1 MDRYPAATKGLESRA
16 VNVAGSVIRELA
28 NAAMHRPGLI
38 PLWFGESDRPT
49 PDFISDTAAE
59 SMRAGETFYSEGLG
73 RPFLREAI
81 ARYSTDLYG
90 VPISSERVAVTVSGL
105 NALNLAFQCVLE
117 QGDRVLA
124 PLPIW
129 PNVLSVPA
137 LQGAQVETIPLTV
150 GPGGWSLDVDRFL
163 ERAKGAKAVVL
174 NSPANP
180 TGWMMSGPEQQR
192 VLEALREGGTW
203 LIADEVY
210 ARLCFTGRA
219 APSFL
224 EVAEPED
231 RLIVINSFSKAW
243 AMTGWRLGW
252 LTLPP
257 SLAPVVEKIAEF
269 SVSCAPP
276 FAQRAGVA
284 ALERGEPFVEDQV
297 AGLRSALDLTAA
309 RLAGSDRIEF
319 HRPDATFYAFFR
331 IDGVRDSVAFARRL
345 IDEANIG
352 LAPGLAFDP
361 HAVDWFRLCFA
372 KSEPLLVEALERLM
386 AFVG

>member
-1 MDRYPAATKGLESRA
+1 MDRHPAATKGLESRA

-90 VPISSERVAVTVSGL
+90 VPISSERVAVSVSGL

-331 IDGVRDSVAFARRL
+331 IDGVRDCVAFARRL
-345 IDEANIG
+345 IDEANVG

-361 HAVDWFRLCFA
+361 NAEDWFRLCFA
-372 KSEPLLVEALERLM
+372 KSEPLLAEALERLM